1 MSDKK
6 KRVKLTPFEQN
17 KINIKEFHE
26 NMKMC
31 ESAALLMEAAIA
43 LNITS
48 SEANELCELE
58 DMLVSTI
65 VQFSEFLESRG
76 DEWN

>member
-1 MSDKK
+1 
-6 KRVKLTPFEQN
+6 
-17 KINIKEFHE
+17 
-26 NMKMC
+26 MKMC